1 MAKTK
6 IDTYIGFAIRSGK
19 VTFGAD
25 AIQTLK
31 GGVYLL
37 IICATAGK
45 NTDKIANKLKDKLN
59 CPMLT
64 CKSGLDNVV
73 FKTNCKLIAIR
84 DKNLAGAIVQNVD
97 ENYEIMLGGN
107 N

>member
-1 MAKTK
+1 LAKTK
-6 IDTYIGFAIRSGK
+6 IDTYIGFAIKSGN

-25 AIQTLK
+25 AIKMLK

-45 NTDKIANKLKDKLN
+45 STEKVAIKLKDKFN
-59 CPMLT
+59 CPMLI

-84 DKNLAGAIVQNVD
+84 DKNLANAIAQNVD